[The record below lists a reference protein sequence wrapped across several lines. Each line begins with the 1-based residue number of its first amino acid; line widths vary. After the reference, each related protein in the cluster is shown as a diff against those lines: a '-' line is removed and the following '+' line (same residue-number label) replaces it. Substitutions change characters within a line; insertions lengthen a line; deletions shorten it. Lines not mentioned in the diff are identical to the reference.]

1 MLIMVMMVMAKTCIL
16 EQPLVFEVEVEGKGE
31 VAFAQGGLDTLLDHL
46 QLGLQ
51 VGGQVWAQVVEGGP
65 VPFASLAGAGEVEK
79 PWEPVLPFLFADL
92 TEVHTVN
99 VTCLKIDKILLTY
112 KSLT

>member
-51 VGGQVWAQVVEGGP
+51 VGGQV
-65 VPFASLAGAGEVEK
+65 
-79 PWEPVLPFLFADL
+79 
-92 TEVHTVN
+92 
-99 VTCLKIDKILLTY
+99 
-112 KSLT
+112 

>member
-1 MLIMVMMVMAKTCIL
+1 MMLIMVMMVMAKTCIF

-51 VGGQVWAQVVEGGP
+51 VGGQVGVQVVEGGP
-65 VPFASLAGAGEVEK
+65 VPCASPAGAGEVEK
-79 PWEPVLPFLFADL
+79 P
-92 TEVHTVN
+92 
-99 VTCLKIDKILLTY
+99 
-112 KSLT
+112 

>member
-1 MLIMVMMVMAKTCIL
+1 MVMMVMAKTCIL

-51 VGGQVWAQVVEGGP
+51 VGRQQLLLHHQAREDVQ
-65 VPFASLAGAGEVEK
+65 EVELLL
-79 PWEPVLPFLFADL
+79 VYIGF
-92 TEVHTVN
+92 EVQCN
-99 VTCLKIDKILLTY
+99 RAGG
-112 KSLT
+112 

>member
-1 MLIMVMMVMAKTCIL
+1 MTMMLIMVMMVMMVMAKTCIL

-51 VGGQVWAQVVEGGP
+51 VGGQVGVQVVEGGP
-65 VPFASLAGAGEVEK
+65 VPCASLAGAREVEK
-79 PWEPVLPFLFADL
+79 P
-92 TEVHTVN
+92 
-99 VTCLKIDKILLTY
+99 
-112 KSLT
+112 